1 MSVKS
6 LTESCYLCLLRAL
19 VGVLR
24 ILPVDAGYLLGWIV
38 GNVAYCI
45 LPKRRSIAIDNL
57 GKVYGDRL
65 TPRRKRQLARR
76 ALVHFIQDSVV
87 LMSGYALPDEKLN
100 RLVELEGFEKLE
112 SAIAEGRGVIL
123 ASGHLSNF
131 PLAVVRLARA
141 GVSVAVLRRKMS
153 SAPAGRVLDGMCK
166 QAGVTMIN
174 RERGAIGTSRWLRKG
189 GVLWLPLDQNAR
201 HGVLV
206 EFFGRPATAF
216 PGSVRLARAVGAP
229 ILPAFVRRASRGRYV
244 FEIEDPIQLPRG
256 KPTNEELAA
265 DLQRLTGILEE
276 RILSAPEH
284 WLWAHRRWRSAE
296 EKLAAANRTE

>member
-6 LTESCYLCLLRAL
+6 LAENSYLYLLRAL

-38 GNVAYCI
+38 GNVAHCI
-45 LPKRRSIAIDNL
+45 LPKRRRIAIDNL

-65 TPRRKRQLARR
+65 TPRRKRRLARR

-87 LMSGYALPDEKLN
+87 LMSGYGLPDEKLH
-100 RLVELEGFEKLE
+100 RLVELQGFETLQ
-112 SAIAEGRGVIL
+112 SAMAEGRGALLV
-123 ASGHLSNF
+123 SGHLSNF

-141 GVSVAVLRRKMS
+141 GVPVAVLTRKMS
-153 SAPAGRVLDGMCK
+153 SAPAGRVVDDMCSD
-166 QAGVTMIN
+166 AGVTMIN
-174 RERGAIGTSRWLRKG
+174 RERGAIGTSRWLKQGR
-189 GVLWLPLDQNAR
+189 VLWLPLDQNAR

-206 EFFGRPATAF
+206 DFFGRPATAF
-216 PGSVRLARAVGAP
+216 PGSVRLARAFGAP
-229 ILPAFVRRASRGRYV
+229 ILPAFVRRASRRKYV
-244 FEIEDPIQLPRG
+244 LEIEDPIQLPRG
-256 KPTNEELAA
+256 KPTDAELAA

-296 EKLAAANRTE
+296 EMLAAANRTE